1 MKRAR
6 SLPLIVAVLAVSLAL
21 MGCGLVG
28 PTVRM
33 FGEPTATRT
42 PRVIERVVTV
52 EVPQREER
60 APQAEPRQDQPT
72 AIPQP
77 VQPVQPSQPIVIDPN
92 ADVETQVLTAIYQ
105 KVSPSVVSILNLTTL
120 AQEGT
125 PADETLPE
133 GQGSGFIWDTA
144 GHIVTN
150 HHVVEGA
157 DALRVTFPDGIE
169 LPAELVGS
177 DPDSDIAVV
186 RIDPDLVQ
194 VTPVEQGRLE
204 EVQVGQRAIAI
215 GNPFGLEGTMT
226 TGIVSAIGRSVESQT
241 GYNIP
246 LSIQTDAAI
255 NPGNSGGPLLNDR
268 GQVIG
273 VNFQIRS
280 SVRSNSGVGFA
291 IPINIVQRVVPALIE
306 TGEYTHAWLGISGNT
321 YSPAWAEALGFPQD
335 VRGAYLM
342 TIAEGGPADEAGLR
356 AGNRDTNILLGV
368 GLEGGLYL
376 QSGGDLITA
385 IDGLAVQQFD
395 DLLVY
400 LESYKSPGDEIT
412 LTILRPDEGEQTVR
426 LTLGERPARRI
437 Q

>member
-6 SLPLIVAVLAVSLAL
+6 SLPLVVAILAVGLAL

-28 PTVRM
+28 PTVRILN
-33 FGEPTATRT
+33 GGAAATRT
-42 PRVIERVVTV
+42 PRVIERIVTV
-52 EVPQREER
+52 EVPQRQ
-60 APQAEPRQDQPT
+60 APEQAPAQPQPT
-72 AIPQP
+72 AAPQP
-77 VQPVQPSQPIVIDPN
+77 VQPIVIDSG
-92 ADVETQVLTAIYQ
+92 ADIETEILTAVYQ
-105 KVSPSVVSILNLTTL
+105 KVNPSVVRIINLTAL
-120 AQEGT
+120 ARGSQGT
-125 PADETLPE
+125 DETLPE
-133 GQGSGFIWDTA
+133 GQGSGFVWDTA

-157 DALRVTFPDGIE
+157 DALHVVFPDGIE
-169 LPAELVGS
+169 LPAELLGS
-177 DPDSDIAVV
+177 DPDSDVAVV
-186 RIDPDLVQ
+186 RIDTDLVQ

-268 GQVIG
+268 GEVIG
-273 VNFQIRS
+273 MNFQIRS

-291 IPINIVQRVVPALIE
+291 IPINIIQRVVPALIE
-306 TGEYTHAWLGISGNT
+306 RGEYKHAWLGISGNT
-321 YSPAWAEALGFPQD
+321 YSPAWAEALGFPQEA
-335 VRGAYLM
+335 RGAYLM
-342 TIAEGGPADEAGLR
+342 TIAEGGPAAKAGLR
-356 AGNRDTNILLGV
+356 AGSRDTNILLSV
-368 GLEGGLYL
+368 GLQGGLYL

-385 IDGLAVQQFD
+385 IDGQPVRKFD
-395 DLLVY
+395 DLLIY
-400 LESYKSPGDEIT
+400 LESYKSPGDEIS
-412 LTILRPDEGEQTVR
+412 LTILRPDKGEQTVT
-426 LTLGERPARRI
+426 LTLGERPARRV